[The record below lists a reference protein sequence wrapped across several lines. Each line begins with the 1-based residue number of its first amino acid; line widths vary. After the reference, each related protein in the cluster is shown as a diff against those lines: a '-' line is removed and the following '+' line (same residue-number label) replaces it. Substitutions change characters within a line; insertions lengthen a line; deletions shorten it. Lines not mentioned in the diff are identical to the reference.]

1 MANSKERL
9 AEAWR
14 LPAAERQLLAALPPD
29 HLNDCLDISLALE
42 CLLGDSALARQW
54 MWQRKAWLFHAR
66 PVDVVLASHPGC
78 RRLREQLL
86 EELAQEEVDA
96 GIAAACWPATRGAP
110 GGGVP

>member
-14 LPAAERQLLAALPPD
+14 LPTAEQQLLAVLPPD
-29 HLNDCLDISLALE
+29 HLDDCLDISLALA

-66 PVDVVLASHPGC
+66 PVDVALTSHRGC
-78 RRLREQLL
+78 RHLRAQLL
-86 EELAQEEVDA
+86 DELAQAGADT
-96 GIAAACWPATRGAP
+96 GIAAVCWPAPRGAP
-110 GGGVP
+110 GGGLP